1 MKIKVGDNVRVI
13 TGSNKGKEGKVLN
26 VLRKDNRVVVDGVN
40 IVKKHVKPNR
50 TNESGG
56 ILEVEAPIHISNV
69 KVLTKET
76 KKEVKKEV
84 KEKKASKKKEP
95 KFEEISSEDFIKKE
109 EEE

>member
-13 TGSNKGKEGKVLN
+13 TGSNKGKEVKVLN

-84 KEKKASKKKEP
+84 KEKKASKKKDE
-95 KFEEISSEDFIKKE
+95 KE
-109 EEE
+109 SK

>member
-69 KVLTKET
+69 KVLAKESKKET

-84 KEKKASKKKEP
+84 KEKKASKKK
-95 KFEEISSEDFIKKE
+95 DKKE
-109 EEE
+109 SK